1 MRNKVLEE
9 KGKLELEFSIKTRDI
24 KNNSFEVFDK
34 EMNRTKDMLSNLDFN
49 SEGDINTILFQ
60 LETNIGFIELILKQM
75 KNVQN
80 IKEKIKLLDSL
91 NEVKTNEK

>member
-34 EMNRTKDMLSNLDFN
+34 EMNRTKNMFSNLDFN

-91 NEVKTNEK
+91 NEV

>member
-24 KNNSFEVFDK
+24 KNNSFEVFNK

-91 NEVKTNEK
+91 NEV

>member
-91 NEVKTNEK
+91 NEV

>member
-34 EMNRTKDMLSNLDFN
+34 EMHRTKDMLSNLDFN

-91 NEVKTNEK
+91 NEVY

>member
-91 NEVKTNEK
+91 NEVYTNEK

>member
-91 NEVKTNEK
+91 N

>member
-1 MRNKVLEE
+1 MKNKVLEE

>member
-24 KNNSFEVFDK
+24 KNNSFEVFNK

-91 NEVKTNEK
+91 NEVY

>member
-75 KNVQN
+75 KNVQ
-80 IKEKIKLLDSL
+80 KY
-91 NEVKTNEK
+91 

>member
-91 NEVKTNEK
+91 NEG